1 VSRKSGGC
9 SLPRASWTSCTSPSR
24 RSSWASQP
32 GAPRFVAGGVF
43 PWNTDR
49 RMSLAEV
56 RQMGDVV
63 LLRYLLPAVD
73 AG

>member
-1 VSRKSGGC
+1 LTQFLTAGLVDELHLAVAPFFVGQSE
-9 SLPRASWTSCTSPSR
+9 
-24 RSSWASQP
+24 
-32 GAPRFVAGGVF
+32 APRFVAGGVF

-49 RMSLAEV
+49 RMRLEEV
-56 RQMGDVV
+56 RQMGGVV

>member
-1 VSRKSGGC
+1 LTQFLTAGFVDELHLAVAPFFVG
-9 SLPRASWTSCTSPSR
+9 
-24 RSSWASQP
+24 QP
-32 GAPRFVAGGVF
+32 EAPRFVGGGVF

-56 RQMGDVV
+56 RQMGGVV

>member
-1 VSRKSGGC
+1 VDELHLAVAPFFVG
-9 SLPRASWTSCTSPSR
+9 
-24 RSSWASQP
+24 QP
-32 GAPRFVAGGVF
+32 EAPRFVAGGVF

-49 RMSLAEV
+49 RMRLEEV
-56 RQMGDVV
+56 RQMGGVV